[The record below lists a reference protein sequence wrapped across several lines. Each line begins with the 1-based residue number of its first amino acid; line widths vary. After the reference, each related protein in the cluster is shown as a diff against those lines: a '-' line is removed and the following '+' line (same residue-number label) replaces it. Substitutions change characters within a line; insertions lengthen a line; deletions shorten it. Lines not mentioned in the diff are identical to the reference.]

1 METKEFTGFKID
13 LIPNS
18 LETPMN
24 LIFDGV
30 ACCSIELPSTG
41 EFHVFPADDRALYH
55 LVQFKFNGAK
65 KNPPELDFHV
75 LVSELEKFK
84 KASVLPV
91 IS

>member
-1 METKEFTGFKID
+1 MDTHDFTGFKID

-18 LETPMN
+18 PETPMI

-30 ACCSIELPSTG
+30 ACCSIELPSIG

-55 LVQFKFNGAK
+55 LVQFKMDGAK
-65 KNPPELDFHV
+65 NNPPEIDFHV
-75 LVSELEKFK
+75 PVSEMERFK
-84 KASVLPV
+84 KTSLLPV